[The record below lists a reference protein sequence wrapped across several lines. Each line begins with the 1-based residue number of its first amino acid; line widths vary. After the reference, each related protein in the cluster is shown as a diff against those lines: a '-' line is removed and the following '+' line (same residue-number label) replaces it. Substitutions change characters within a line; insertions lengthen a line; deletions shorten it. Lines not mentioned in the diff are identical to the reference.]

1 MTLEEIKER
10 ATYYK
15 NLDFQILASQF
26 ESIYQDFLAK
36 DIEIQNLKEQLTKT
50 EAELSELKTQQ
61 QKGEENGNE
70 ESSTEGTV

>member
-15 NLDFQILASQF
+15 NLGFQILASQF

-36 DIEIQNLKEQLTKT
+36 DTEIQNLKEQLTKT
-50 EAELSELKTQQ
+50 EAELSELKVQQ

-70 ESSTEGTV
+70 ESNSEGII

>member
-36 DIEIQNLKEQLTKT
+36 DTEIQNLKEQLTKT
-50 EAELSELKTQQ
+50 EAELSELKAQQ
-61 QKGEENGNE
+61 QKGEENGKE
-70 ESSTEGTV
+70 ESSAERAI